1 MRTITISTDLYKFD
15 ELSEEAK
22 ENAINRLRDVN
33 TDYEWHE
40 HIKADASNIGLNI
53 RDWDIER
60 YVNGAF
66 TTSADE
72 VAESI
77 LREHGP
83 DCETVRTANGY
94 LEALSEVKRKC
105 KADNPDEEEWEDF
118 LDTNTIDNEFR
129 RALCEDYRIMLS
141 KEFDYQTS
149 TEAIEESI
157 RANDYEFTI
166 KGDFV

>member
-40 HIKADASNIGLNI
+40 FIKEDAKQIGLNI

-60 YVNGAF
+60 YVNGTF

-94 LEALSEVKRKC
+94 LETLSEVKRKC
-105 KADNPDEEEWEDF
+105 KADNPDEEDWEDF
-118 LDTNTIDNEFR
+118 LETTEIDNEFR
-129 RALCEDYRIMLS
+129 RSLCEDYRIMLS
-141 KEFDYQTS
+141 KEFDYITS
-149 TEAIEESI
+149 DKAIEETI
-157 RANDYEFTI
+157 LANEWEFTE
-166 KGDFV
+166 KGVMV